1 MTDRSMTTA
10 TGSALAA
17 DTVYPVFLAKV
28 TCVSGDVLMWTG
40 LGTITWNGMDF
51 LGAGELGGI
60 SAISETTE
68 TAAKGITLSLSGIPI
83 EMVATALSE
92 TRQGLPATVW
102 LGAMDADGA
111 LIADP
116 FPLYAGFTDVPTLED
131 GADTCTVSIS
141 VESRLID
148 LERPRVRRY
157 TPEDQH
163 IDYPGDKGFDFVA
176 SLQSKEFKF
185 GRA

>member
-1 MTDRSMTTA
+1 M
-10 TGSALAA
+10 
-17 DTVYPVFLAKV
+17 
-28 TCVSGDVLMWTG
+28 
-40 LGTITWNGMDF
+40 
-51 LGAGELGGI
+51 I
-60 SAISETTE
+60 S
-68 TAAKGITLSLSGIPI
+68 
-83 EMVATALSE
+83 TALSE
-92 TRQGLPATVW
+92 TRQGLPATIW
-102 LGAMDADGA
+102 LGTMDVSGT

-116 FPLYAGFTDVPTLED
+116 FILFSGLTDVPIVED
-131 GADTCTVSIS
+131 GAETCTVSIS

-148 LERPRVRRY
+148 LERSRVRRY